1 MSIVFRIAT
10 DADNHQGPVA
20 VITARQLAAFRAF
33 LRAES
38 IRANTVLL
46 APDAA
51 DDAFLSYRFEARV
64 CPLALASV
72 ARIFD
77 FDTAVIS
84 VLEEAQ
90 FRVRRV
96 SVYRDEGA
104 GTINMRV
111 ALTSDLG
118 VELDLASG
126 NAFALLESLGLNPDS
141 VGEIAIAAM
150 RKRLANPAI
159 KRRIAAEGLA
169 DYVERLDRLLATA
182 DSDET
187 SRLEW
192 A

>member
-38 IRANTVLL
+38 IRTNTVLL
-46 APDAA
+46 APEAA
-51 DDAFLSYRFEARV
+51 DDAFLSYSFEARV

-72 ARIFD
+72 TRVFD

-84 VLEEAQ
+84 VVEEAQ

-96 SVYRDEGA
+96 SIHRDEAA

-126 NAFALLESLGLNPDS
+126 NAFALLESLGLHPDS
-141 VGEIAIAAM
+141 VGEITIAAM
-150 RKRLANPAI
+150 RERLANPAI

-187 SRLEW
+187 SSLEW